1 MASKF
6 NTEFL
11 RGNKQQEENTTVK
24 NDTLNKFK
32 STKEIFEKAQAAIET
47 LPIDR
52 LVPFSKHPFKIRENE
67 RLEELS
73 NSIKE
78 QGVLVP
84 LIVRVHPEK
93 RGYYE
98 ILAGHHRNVGA
109 QRVGLDEIPCI
120 IKNVDDTVAALIVVE
135 SNKQRGFSDMLPSEI
150 AFALRLEYDALKSQ
164 GKRSDLLTE
173 LDEIMCLENVF
184 KYDSGGENGTSG
196 PLDQKLESRD
206 IVAAK
211 NDLSSSSVKRYI
223 RLTYLIEPLLDL
235 VDDGEIA
242 VRAAVDI
249 SFLKENEQIYVVDVL
264 DTTSN
269 KIDMKKAE
277 KLKEYS
283 QQNKLTEDTAL
294 LIISGA
300 IFEVKGKKVTA
311 VKVPMKKI
319 KSFLPPT
326 LSTTSEY
333 EDYIVKALEYYH
345 ENSGE

>member
-120 IKNVDDTVAALIVVE
+120 IKNVDDNVAALIVVE

-150 AFALRLEYDALKSQ
+150 AYALRLEYDALKCQ
-164 GKRSDLLTE
+164 GKRTDLFTE
-173 LDEIMCLENVF
+173 LDEILSLQNGYECDN
-184 KYDSGGENGTSG
+184 GGNSGTSNPVG
-196 PLDQKLESRD
+196 RKLESVD
-206 IVAAK
+206 AVAD
-211 NDLSSSSVKRYI
+211 NNSMSSTNVRRYI
-223 RLTYLIEPLLDL
+223 RLTYLIEPLLEL
-235 VDDGEIA
+235 VDECNIA
-242 VRAAVDI
+242 VRPAVDI

-264 DTTSN
+264 DTTSH

-283 QQNKLTEDTAL
+283 QQKKLTEDTAL

-300 IFEVKGKKVTA
+300 IFEVKEKKVAQEGYETSQS
-311 VKVPMKKI
+311 VF
-319 KSFLPPT
+319 SF
-326 LSTTSEY
+326 
-333 EDYIVKALEYYH
+333 YILFVLFD
-345 ENSGE
+345 GF